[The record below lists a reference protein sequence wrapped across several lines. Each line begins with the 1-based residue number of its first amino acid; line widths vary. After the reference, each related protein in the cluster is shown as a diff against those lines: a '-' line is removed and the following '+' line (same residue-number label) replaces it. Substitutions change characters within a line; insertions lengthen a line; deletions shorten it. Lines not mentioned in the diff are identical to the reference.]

1 MGSPRAL
8 SWVPCCFADD
18 TSLLYVGK
26 SIKNIQ
32 KRVNLDL
39 KFLCQWLNASKISLN
54 ASKTELL
61 IFRDPRKKINF
72 DVKIKV
78 DGKKIIP
85 SKFVKYLGIYIDNHL
100 SWHQQENNM
109 RTRLARAAGMLCKIR
124 HYVSFE
130 TLRMVYFGIFSS
142 ILTYGAQIWGQHNR
156 IVKSLQKLQNRAIR
170 FMNFQPFR
178 ASAIPLFKSSSILTL
193 ADFVKLQ
200 NFLYAHDCLKK
211 NLPQSLI
218 DERFV
223 IVNTGLNTRC
233 ERLNHLHT
241 ISTETILYGTRSIMS
256 QSIEAWNSVN
266 DDLHDE
272 KLQNKSKAVAKH
284 KVFDL
289 LLSKY

>member
-1 MGSPRAL
+1 
-8 SWVPCCFADD
+8 
-18 TSLLYVGK
+18 
-26 SIKNIQ
+26 
-32 KRVNLDL
+32 
-39 KFLCQWLNASKISLN
+39 
-54 ASKTELL
+54 
-61 IFRDPRKKINF
+61 
-72 DVKIKV
+72 
-78 DGKKIIP
+78 
-85 SKFVKYLGIYIDNHL
+85 
-100 SWHQQENNM
+100 M

-200 NFLYAHDCLKK
+200 NFLYAHDSLKQ

-241 ISTETILYGTRSIMS
+241 IATETILYGTRSIMS